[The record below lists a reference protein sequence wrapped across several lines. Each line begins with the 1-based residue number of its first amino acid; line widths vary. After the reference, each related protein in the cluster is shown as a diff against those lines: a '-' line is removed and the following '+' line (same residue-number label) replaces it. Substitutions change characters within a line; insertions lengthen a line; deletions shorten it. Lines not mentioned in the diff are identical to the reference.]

1 MIYDVGFLVFYFQLC
16 VIVNWK
22 PFNFRCR

>member
-16 VIVNWK
+16 VIVN
-22 PFNFRCR
+22 